1 MAEAAAAEGSGTER
15 GGGRSAAG
23 AAEAPSGQLTVRDI
37 DLLISLEGDEAEAIT
52 NLERVQRDKKILA
65 AKYADAKAKAMEVRW
80 RCCPPAVRLGCP
92 SSLLTRRCPPS
103 RCCCRP
109 ARRTRSPHRR
119 STTSR

>member
-15 GGGRSAAG
+15 GGGRSVAG
-23 AAEAPSGQLTVRDI
+23 AAEAPSGELTVRDI

-80 RCCPPAVRLGCP
+80 RCVP
-92 SSLLTRRCPPS
+92 LLSVWGAPLPC
-103 RCCCRP
+103 
-109 ARRTRSPHRR
+109 
-119 STTSR
+119 